1 MIFLAKFGDTIPN
14 QKDYS
19 GHVPEFQKVKVKK
32 TTSKNANKNSKTK
45 MDTSTE
51 QLKLMVYAALMAT
64 LTAVGAYIAIPIGP
78 VPIVLQNLFVML
90 AGLLLGGRWGLTS
103 IGVYLLAG
111 AIGLPVFAGGTGGIG
126 KFVGPTGGYLL
137 GFAAAAYVI
146 GLISQKGRGSVVYD
160 ILAMIIGTFIIYGFG
175 VPWLK
180 FVTGMSISKAAAV
193 GMLPFLIGDGLK
205 IAAAIPIVK
214 ALRPIIAGNIDV
226 YRTAE

>member
-1 MIFLAKFGDTIPN
+1 
-14 QKDYS
+14 
-19 GHVPEFQKVKVKK
+19 
-32 TTSKNANKNSKTK
+32 

-126 KFVGPTGGYLL
+126 KFIGPTGGYLL

-146 GLISQKGRGSVVYD
+146 GIISQRGQGSVGVD
-160 ILAMIIGTFIIYGFG
+160 IFAMIVGTFIIYGFG

-180 FVTGMSISKAAAV
+180 IVTGMSISKAAAV

-205 IAAAIPIVK
+205 IAAAIPIVR
-214 ALRPIIAGNIDV
+214 ALRPIIAENIDV
-226 YRTAE
+226 LRTAE